1 MRYFSLILLAAMAF
15 GGCDNTTQSNY
26 DRDAET
32 TLSNNAA
39 DQSQLVKT
47 PFDQNE
53 NKADIDTTAEIR
65 RQVVE
70 TEMSTNAHNVKIIT
84 QNGKVTLRGPVQSL
98 TEKQRIEEIALAVAG
113 RGNIDNQ
120 LEVQLK

>member
-1 MRYFSLILLAAMAF
+1 MRYFSFTLLAAIVF
-15 GGCDNTTQSNY
+15 CGCDKTTQSSY
-26 DRDAET
+26 DRDTDT
-32 TLSNNAA
+32 TLSSNAA
-39 DQSQLVKT
+39 DQSQLAKT

-65 RQVVE
+65 RQVVD
-70 TEMSTNAHNVKIIT
+70 TEMSINAHNVKIIT